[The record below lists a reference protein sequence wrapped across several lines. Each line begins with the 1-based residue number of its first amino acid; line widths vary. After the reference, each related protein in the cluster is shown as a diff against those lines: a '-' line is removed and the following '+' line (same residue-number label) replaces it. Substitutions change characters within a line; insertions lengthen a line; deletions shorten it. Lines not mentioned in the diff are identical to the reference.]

1 MFLAVSY
8 QPLLAYLTSE
18 LGIVEPITEPS
29 TIVGLTLSVVHS
41 RTPIGGLTAE
51 LIVEPTATA
60 IPAALSAQ
68 VNPVLRLL
76 TGPSLA
82 HNVSH
87 KGPSHKGP
95 SHKGPSHKG
104 PSRRDLSRKDHLN
117 REVIAREFQTKTKI
131 FAPLLAANRPPDNKV
146 LHDNEPLLANNSRV
160 FNLANRFHLIRSN
173 TAEAVAL
180 AEVATTLEITIPVE
194 VAEAATVAPPRTSAA
209 PHAAVAVAA
218 VAAKFFNF
226 L

>member
-87 KGPSHKGP
+87 KGPSH
-95 SHKGPSHKG
+95 
-104 PSRRDLSRKDHLN
+104 RDLSRKDHLN

>member
-82 HNVSH
+82 HNV
-87 KGPSHKGP
+87 

>member
-29 TIVGLTLSVVHS
+29 TIVGLTPSVVHS
-41 RTPIGGLTAE
+41 RTPIGG

-87 KGPSHKGP
+87 KGPSRRDL
-95 SHKGPSHKG
+95 
-104 PSRRDLSRKDHLN
+104 SRRDLSRKDHLN

-194 VAEAATVAPPRTSAA
+194 VAEAATVDPPRTSAA
-209 PHAAVAVAA
+209 PHAVVAVAA

>member
-87 KGPSHKGP
+87 KGPSRRDP
-95 SHKGPSHKG
+95 SRRDL
-104 PSRRDLSRKDHLN
+104 SRRDLSRKDHLN

-194 VAEAATVAPPRTSAA
+194 VAEAATVDPPRTSAA
-209 PHAAVAVAA
+209 PHAVVAVAA